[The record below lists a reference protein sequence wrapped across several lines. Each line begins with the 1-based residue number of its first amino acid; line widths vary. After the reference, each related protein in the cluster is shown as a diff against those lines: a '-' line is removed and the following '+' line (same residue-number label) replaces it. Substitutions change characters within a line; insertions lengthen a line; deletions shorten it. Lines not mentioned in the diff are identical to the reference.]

1 MVEIT
6 SHDRNEHHNAN
17 NFELTEASEV
27 DPDAPQYADSEYT
40 ESDKSQLATEA
51 AMHKMKKLAQKIYDT
66 TPGIN
71 DSKLA
76 TFLVFFGLTILR
88 SFTDYLS
95 LVHSV
100 PEEAIEDSRRYQ
112 A

>member
-51 AMHKMKKLAQKIYDT
+51 AMHKMKKLA
-66 TPGIN
+66 
-71 DSKLA
+71 
-76 TFLVFFGLTILR
+76 
-88 SFTDYLS
+88 
-95 LVHSV
+95 
-100 PEEAIEDSRRYQ
+100 
-112 A
+112 